1 MTSDV
6 PLVQLFQFIEML
18 PSTIQEAIGSRWI
31 LVVKHSL
38 DFLNNEPQDANQEEH
53 SKWFDEQWWD
63 KPKMIIF
70 YDTEEEALEAGIKTK
85 YGYWWI
91 VYDSEGKR
99 VDGGY

>member
-1 MTSDV
+1 M
-6 PLVQLFQFIEML
+6 
-18 PSTIQEAIGSRWI
+18 
-31 LVVKHSL
+31 

-53 SKWFDEQWWD
+53 SKWFDEQWWQM
-63 KPKMIIF
+63 PKMIIF
-70 YDTEEEALEAGIKTK
+70 YDTEEEALEQGIKTK